1 MDSAKAVLA
10 DGLKTE
16 ESYRE
21 SPFGRPTITVSPPTL
36 TSICPQGMD
45 STLQW
50 MAISFLILG
59 LVLKLLQLHL
69 SSWLELKNL
78 RILWNHM
85 IQFSPIVT

>member
-45 STLQW
+45 STLQ
-50 MAISFLILG
+50 
-59 LVLKLLQLHL
+59 
-69 SSWLELKNL
+69 
-78 RILWNHM
+78 
-85 IQFSPIVT
+85 